1 MYRHTLCINIA
12 AEKLFFWKRPSDTQN
27 RHHVINDALR
37 GVLRDV
43 GRTLEESRAQH
54 ADAAE
59 GREKEKAPCVYCVCA
74 HKSDR
79 TESKGPEKTSKTLSG
94 ETIDQQQENDLMAE

>member
-1 MYRHTLCINIA
+1 MG
-12 AEKLFFWKRPSDTQN
+12 KRRSDTQN

-43 GRTLEESRAQH
+43 GRTTLEEEIVRALYMPM
-54 ADAAE
+54 DD
-59 GREKEKAPCVYCVCA
+59 GLLCA
-74 HKSDR
+74 VHKSDGGR
-79 TESKGPEKTSKTLSG
+79 VKKEPEKTSKALSG